1 MGAEADRQGP
11 ASGDTDRQLTRR
23 TALRSAVG
31 VAGGAA
37 LAGGAG
43 TATAQSGEFGG
54 WFDNVSNFD
63 GVVDMTGQDE
73 VTVDVG
79 VQANGGALG
88 FGPAAVQVSPGTTV
102 VWEWTGEGGGHNV
115 VAEDG
120 TFSSGEEFVSEAGYT
135 YEYTFESEG
144 TYRYICVPHEQL
156 GMKGAV
162 VVGGSGDNEGG
173 GGGGG
178 EPVTRPPGTSTG
190 LAVFAAVLF
199 GALASP
205 ILLGYRLNRQ
215 LPAGAA
221 GEGAAESQQVTE
233 AAVEEPT
240 EEIGHDEFDPT
251 GTLGLVLVYLG
262 ILVVMWV
269 FMYFVEFLNNGP
281 TVIG

>member
-1 MGAEADRQGP
+1 MSTDADRQEL
-11 ASGDTDRQLTRR
+11 ASDHSDRQLTRR

-43 TATAQSGEFGG
+43 VAAAQSDSQFGG
-54 WFDNVSNFD
+54 WFDGVSNYD

-73 VTVDVG
+73 VTVEVG
-79 VQANGGALG
+79 TEANGGFYG
-88 FGPAAVQVSPGTTV
+88 FGPAAVRISPGTTV

-120 TFSSGEEFVSEAGYT
+120 TFSSGQDYVSEAGYT

-144 TYRYICVPHEQL
+144 TYQYVCVPHETL

-162 VVGGSGDNEGG
+162 VVSAGDGGGTDGG
-173 GGGGG
+173 GGA
-178 EPVTRPPGTSTG
+178 PVTRPPGTTTG

-205 ILLGYRLNRQ
+205 ILVGWRLNRK
-215 LPAGAA
+215 LPGGA
-221 GEGAAESQQVTE
+221 ETRVTESAAEQP
-233 AAVEEPT
+233 VEEV
-240 EEIGHDEFDPT
+240 GHDEFDPT
-251 GTLGLVLVYLG
+251 GTLSLVLVYLG

-269 FMYFVEFLNNGP
+269 FMYFVEFLNNNP